1 MTVVR
6 LRVRLPRVAAA
17 TIRGRGLYGIIVT
30 MAFVRLL
37 LLLQLLLSTYTMNLT
52 SREVK
57 ARNFASLF
65 DQEFFAF
72 ESIAAHDLI

>member
-1 MTVVR
+1 
-6 LRVRLPRVAAA
+6 
-17 TIRGRGLYGIIVT
+17 

-37 LLLQLLLSTYTMNLT
+37 LLLQLLLSTMDLT

-65 DQEFFAF
+65 DREFFTF
-72 ESIAAHDLI
+72 ESIAAHDLIVITQEIQFLEFMDQSNSTQAHSNY

>member
-1 MTVVR
+1 MCACRVLLR
-6 LRVRLPRVAAA
+6 LLFEGGSIVEE
-17 TIRGRGLYGIIVT
+17 IRIIVT

-37 LLLQLLLSTYTMNLT
+37 LLLQLLLSTMNLT

-72 ESIAAHDLI
+72 ESIVAHDLI